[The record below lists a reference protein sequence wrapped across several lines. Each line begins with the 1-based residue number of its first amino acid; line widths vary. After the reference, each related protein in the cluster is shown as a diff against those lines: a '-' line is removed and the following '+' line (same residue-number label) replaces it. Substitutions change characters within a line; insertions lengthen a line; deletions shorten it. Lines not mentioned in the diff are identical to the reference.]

1 MDHRRLRD
9 LEETWPVEETSDLHR
24 DGWVVALRADRVR
37 GPREDEKPF
46 RRLVLEHPGAA
57 VVLAADDRE
66 QVCCLTQYRHP
77 VGRRLV
83 QLPAGLLDSEEDPS
97 GVAARELRE
106 EAGLVASQWTSLG
119 STYSSPGIS
128 SEVMHF
134 FLARGLQHVERNFD
148 PAHEEADMSLIWVP
162 VTDLYDAI
170 LEGRVRDASLVVA
183 LLLARA
189 RGLGTGGAATE

>member
-9 LEETWPVEETSDLHR
+9 AAETWPVEETSDLHR
-24 DGWVVALRADRVR
+24 DDWVVALRSDRVR
-37 GPREDEKPF
+37 GPGEDEEAF
-46 RRLVLEHPGAA
+46 SRLVLEHPGAA
-57 VVLAADDRE
+57 VVLAVDDHDR
-66 QVCCLTQYRHP
+66 VCCLTQYRHP
-77 VGRRLV
+77 VGQRLV

-97 GVAARELRE
+97 EVAARELRE
-106 EAGLVASQWTSLG
+106 EAGLVASQWTPLG

-134 FLARGLQHVERNFD
+134 FLARGLQHVERDFD
-148 PAHEEADMSLIWVP
+148 PTHEEADMSVTWVP
-162 VTDLYDAI
+162 VADLHDAI